1 MEDSSPGAAQAVAY
15 IYYLTEVIGPRGSTR
30 PEERQAAEYAQ
41 GVLRH
46 LGIEDVRVEGFESAA
61 SSWRPYVVCAFLA
74 LLAVAIYPWVGQV
87 SALAAA
93 LLSALAFY
101 WAYRELNFDGNVLRR
116 LLPKGKSQ
124 NVVGVIPPN
133 GETQEKVVLIGHLD
147 SHRTPLLF
155 RTTLM
160 VYVFMAVV
168 ALGFLS
174 LGVNALLYLVGAVTG
189 WPLLY
194 TLSWGPAGLALI
206 VLLLCLQADL
216 TPYTKGAND
225 NASAVGVNL
234 SLAER
239 LVREP
244 LQRTEVWVLCS
255 GCEEVGCYGML
266 AFLKAHKDE
275 LRQAYFIDLE
285 GVGVGRLYYASREG
299 MTRAYRSHPEL
310 VAMAEKVAARRP
322 GLIAGPKVL
331 PAGYTETGVV
341 VKEGL
346 KGITLVALSPQ
357 GFLPYW
363 HQPGDTVD
371 KMEEETL
378 AKAHEFVWEMM
389 QEIDGPA

>member
-1 MEDSSPGAAQAVAY
+1 MAH
-15 IYYLTEVIGPRGSTR
+15 IHYLTEVIGPRGSTTA
-30 PEERQAAEYAQ
+30 EERQAAEYAQ
-41 GVLRH
+41 GVLQG
-46 LGIEDVRVEGFESAA
+46 LGIEDVRVEEFESACSA
-61 SSWRPYVVCAFLA
+61 WRPYAVCAFLA
-74 LLAVAIYPWVGQV
+74 LLAVAIYPLAGRV

-101 WAYRELNFDGNVLRR
+101 GAYRELNFGDNPIRR

-124 NVVGVIPPN
+124 NVIGIIPPD
-133 GETQEKVVLIGHLD
+133 GEAEKKVVLIGHLD

-155 RTTLM
+155 RTTFM

-174 LGVNALLYLVGAVTG
+174 LAANALLYLLGALTG
-189 WPLLY
+189 WPLFY
-194 TLSWGPAGLALI
+194 TISWGVAGLALI

-285 GVGVGRLYYASREG
+285 GVGIGQLYYASREG

-310 VAMAEKVAARRP
+310 VAMAERVAARRP
-322 GLIAGPKVL
+322 ELIAGPRVL

-346 KGITLVALSPQ
+346 KGMTIIALSPQ

-363 HQPGDTVD
+363 HQPEDTID
-371 KMEEETL
+371 KIE
-378 AKAHEFVWEMM
+378 
-389 QEIDGPA
+389 G